1 MLALRRVELRSEP
14 GPRNVPFAVH
24 NRSDRSA
31 TFVLSFS
38 PPPRVAGLDNPFAD
52 AEAKGRRIYEP
63 SEFDDIVGESG
74 FPYADVSPYHQEI
87 NDDMTNVLMMASFG
101 LEIVEC
107 GGALAKAV
115 RDGDTVH
122 AAVLMS
128 RPESQPQIR
137 RAAEIL
143 GITEVE
149 FLGVNNG
156 EVVVTPE
163 AKQPIVELIRRT
175 KPDVII
181 MQDPE
186 HAQHDLDPDRR
197 MIALLYAESMAVAG
211 RDWRI
216 DECGGHPP
224 HPAPTIYYMTPSN
237 PNCVV
242 EISDTFGVKQ
252 QALEVLAFQMSF
264 SAQSIKQRANVEAIR
279 HIVDAFDDIADDD
292 TRLGLALH
300 QQFERANALY
310 HGLAGHSGAVLG
322 EAYRREG
329 AFVLDRL
336 TA

>member
-1 MLALRRVELRSEP
+1 
-14 GPRNVPFAVH
+14 
-24 NRSDRSA
+24 
-31 TFVLSFS
+31 
-38 PPPRVAGLDNPFAD
+38 
-52 AEAKGRRIYEP
+52 
-63 SEFDDIVGESG
+63 
-74 FPYADVSPYHQEI
+74 
-87 NDDMTNVLMMASFG
+87 MTNVLMMASFG

-115 RDGDTVH
+115 QAGERVH

-137 RAAEIL
+137 EAARIL
-143 GITEVE
+143 GIDDVE
-149 FLGVNNG
+149 FLGVKNG

-163 AKQPIVELIRRT
+163 AKEPIVELIRRT

-216 DECGGHPP
+216 EECGGHAP
-224 HPAPTIYYMTPSN
+224 HPVPTIYYMTPSS

-242 EISDTFGVKQ
+242 EISDTFALKQ

-264 SAQSIKQRANVEAIR
+264 SAESIKQRANVEAIR
-279 HIVDAFDDIADDD
+279 HIVEDFDALRDDNTA
-292 TRLGLALH
+292 LGLALH
-300 QQFERANALY
+300 KQFDRALALY

-329 AFVLDRL
+329 EFVLDRL